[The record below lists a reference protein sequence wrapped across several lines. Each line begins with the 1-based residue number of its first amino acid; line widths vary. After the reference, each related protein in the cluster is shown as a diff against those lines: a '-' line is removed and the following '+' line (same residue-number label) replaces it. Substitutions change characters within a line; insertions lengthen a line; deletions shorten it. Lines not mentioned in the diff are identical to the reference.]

1 LPKRFAMLSLE
12 DHATRSHATVFGLDP
27 LLVII
32 DEDARSSEWLR
43 TTIEA
48 ADYRCL
54 EFRSYAEAEASVGAD
69 GVGAIVLDLASK
81 KLDRL
86 GALRSIRNMS
96 DVPIVVVTERGTE
109 RDKVSALDAGAD
121 DYLTKPL
128 GTGELLARLR
138 VALRHGKA
146 RRGPH
151 DGQVRIGGLRI
162 DLLARQVSVDGV
174 ARSLTPTDYK
184 LLALLARNVGRVVPH
199 LTLLHEGWGP
209 NVRDPH
215 YLRVYMAR
223 LRRKLDPERRGVQYI
238 VTEAGIGYRLLAK
251 LKP

>member
-1 LPKRFAMLSLE
+1 MPSPE
-12 DHATRSHATVFGLDP
+12 DHAGRSRTSVFGLGP

-32 DEDARSSEWLR
+32 DEDARFSRWLC
-43 TTIEA
+43 TTLEA
-48 ADYRCL
+48 EGYRCL
-54 EFRSYAEAEASVGAD
+54 EFRIYPESEPSLDAG
-69 GVGAIVLDLASK
+69 GVDAVVLDLAAR

-86 GALRSIRNMS
+86 GAIRDIRRTS
-96 DVPIVVVTERGTE
+96 DVPILVVTERASE

-121 DYLTKPL
+121 DYLLKPL
-128 GTGELLARLR
+128 AAGEFFARLR

-146 RRGPH
+146 RRGPS
-151 DGQVRIGGLRI
+151 DGQVLVGGLHV
-162 DLLARQVSVDGV
+162 DLLSRQVSLHAVRL
-174 ARSLTPTDYK
+174 ALTPTDYK

-199 LTLLHEGWGP
+199 QKLLREGWGP

-223 LRRKLDPERRGVQYI
+223 LRRKLDPERSGVRYI
-238 VTEAGIGYRLLAK
+238 VTEAGVGYRLLAE